1 MINHGDW
8 IDKIDRDIIPFV
20 EYPGYENRYPT
31 IEPIQLTNS
40 LLQEVTDASRFLFYA
55 FRDTTRVFQDCGNEF
70 MKDMDI
76 PEKLIPYLNLKEQ
89 NVMQM
94 PTWLSR
100 FDFVL
105 DKDMHPH
112 MVEIN
117 ADTPC
122 AVVEAFY
129 GNGIAATELGYPNV
143 NVNSYYELRSYFKR
157 IILATE
163 VMKFKK
169 NGSISTDAPF
179 VFACFDDY
187 VEDKGTTMYLM
198 NVMKDAA
205 SSLFPDAKDLVCF
218 VSLYDLRIDDDGVV
232 LPDGRHAG
240 AIYRLHPMELLIE
253 EIAEDGTDLGVYM
266 LEGYKHGKFAMMNPP
281 EAIIMQ
287 SKGFQALITQ
297 KECKAVLSESQREA
311 VEKYMLPTFF
321 ERDFVPEKE
330 SRWIKKPIWG
340 REGNGIKLLDH
351 HGNLIDEKYIEN
363 PEEIVQRDS
372 TTCIY
377 QKFIEQPTFK
387 LKTDEGI
394 VDGYITLSVF
404 MLGKEPSAVYA
415 RFSPEQIAGTEAYW
429 APIIGTLE

>member
-1 MINHGDW
+1 MIKHGDW

-31 IEPIQLTNS
+31 IEPIRLSNR

-76 PEKLIPYLNLKEQ
+76 PEKLIP
-89 NVMQM
+89 
-94 PTWLSR
+94 
-100 FDFVL
+100 
-105 DKDMHPH
+105 
-112 MVEIN
+112 
-117 ADTPC
+117 
-122 AVVEAFY
+122 
-129 GNGIAATELGYPNV
+129 
-143 NVNSYYELRSYFKR
+143 
-157 IILATE
+157 
-163 VMKFKK
+163 
-169 NGSISTDAPF
+169 
-179 VFACFDDY
+179 
-187 VEDKGTTMYLM
+187 YLM

-253 EIAEDGTDLGVYM
+253 ETAEDGTDLGVYM